1 MKKLIQNAY
10 VLDMVDDI
18 PNIRKSDILIDENII
33 EKIDKEINIEDIDTE
48 KENIEI
54 INAKN
59 MLIMPGLVN
68 THTHAAMS
76 IFRGYKDDR
85 KLMDWL
91 ENAIFP
97 VEDKLQPNDIYWN
110 AYLSCL
116 EMIKSGTTTCNDMY
130 FGMDKT
136 IEAIEATGMRA
147 IVAWCITDNSIK
159 DKLDRTREYAKI
171 YNKPGSRIKI
181 YVSAHAPYSCNPET
195 IELCVNLAKEL
206 NTGLHIHLAETLDE
220 NVTIQ
225 DRYEKSST
233 EYLADLGVFDVPV
246 VLAHGIYVSQSDI
259 DIMKKCNMRGGISH
273 NPISNCKLS
282 SGICD
287 VVNLRKNGIKVGLGT
302 DGIGSTTTLDMFE
315 EMKTAAYLQKI
326 NTMEPTSI
334 NAYDLLKMA
343 TIEGA
348 KVLGLED
355 EIGTLEVGKKADI
368 IFIKTDKIHLCP
380 ENDVC
385 SNLVYSANGADVEM
399 VMIDGKVV
407 MKDRKMTNLDE
418 KEVMRQ
424 VKKVAK
430 RLCK

>member
-1 MKKLIQNAY
+1 MKTLIKNAY
-10 VLDMVDDI
+10 ILDMVGEK
-18 PNIRKSDILIDENII
+18 PNIQKNDILIEDNII
-33 EKIDKEINIEDIDTE
+33 KDIEKDIEAEADE
-48 KENIEI
+48 K

-68 THTHAAMS
+68 THTHLAMS

-97 VEDKLQPNDIYWN
+97 VEDKLQPDDIYWN
-110 AYLSCL
+110 SYLSCL

-130 FGMDKT
+130 FGMNKV
-136 IEAIEATGMRA
+136 IEAIEATGLRA
-147 IVAWCITDNSIK
+147 VVAWCLTDDSIR
-159 DKLDRTREYAKI
+159 DKIERTREYAKI
-171 YNKPGSRIKI
+171 YNNRENSKI
-181 YVSAHAPYSCNPET
+181 TVFTSPHAPYSCNPDT
-195 IELCVNLAKEL
+195 IKLCVDLAKEL
-206 NTGLHIHLAETLDE
+206 NTGLHIHLAETQNE
-220 NVTIQ
+220 VATII
-225 DRYEKSST
+225 DRYGKTAT
-233 EYLADLGVFDVPV
+233 EYLSDLDVFDVPV
-246 VLAHGIYVSQSDI
+246 VLAHGIYISESDI
-259 DIMKKCNMRGGISH
+259 EILKQHNIRGGISH

-287 VVNLRKNGIKVGLGT
+287 VVNLRKNGINVGLGT

-334 NAYDLLKMA
+334 NAYDILKMA

-348 KVLGLED
+348 KVLGLD
-355 EIGTLEVGKKADI
+355 NQIGTIEVGKKADL

-380 ENDVC
+380 ENDIC
-385 SNLVYSANGADVEM
+385 TNIVYSANGADVDS
-399 VMIDGKVV
+399 VMIDGK
-407 MKDRKMTNLDE
+407 MIMQNRKMRNINE
-418 KEVMRQ
+418 REAMKQ
-424 VKKVAK
+424 VKRIAR